1 MEIIEL
7 ISFHINHLS
16 NTLDVIFRMDG
27 DNEDEFREDK
37 INFYEVEDF
46 GYDFIIKMFENS
58 NDENRDFNDN
68 DDEYVIDE
76 NEVLNFL
83 NDYYSLY
90 PEKIPNI
97 EL

>member
-1 MEIIEL
+1 M
-7 ISFHINHLS
+7 N
-16 NTLDVIFRMDG
+16 G
-27 DNEDEFREDK
+27 DNEDEFREDR

-46 GYDFIIKMFENS
+46 GYNFIIQIFDKS
-58 NDENRDFNDN
+58 NDENIEFNDN

-76 NEVLNFL
+76 NEIINFL
-83 NDYYSLY
+83 DDYYSLF